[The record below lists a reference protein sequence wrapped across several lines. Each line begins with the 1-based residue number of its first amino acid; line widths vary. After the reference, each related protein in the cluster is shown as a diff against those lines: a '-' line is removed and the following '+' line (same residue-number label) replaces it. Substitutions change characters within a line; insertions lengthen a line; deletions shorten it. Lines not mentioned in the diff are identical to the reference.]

1 MGALITK
8 INLEQA
14 LMDEFQA
21 REFLGASRVR
31 LDQRVMDPK
40 AQLVAEFIKS
50 IRVPGYFPPLTELRQ
65 QLARAVQILDEPA
78 PTLARKEDL
87 TIPAQSGAIPAR
99 LYASSFPGSGA
110 LPALVY
116 FHGGGWVQ
124 GDLETHDSLCTR
136 LALWSG
142 AMVMA
147 IDYRL
152 APEHKFPA
160 AVDDCCTA
168 YQWLRTHGGEIGV
181 DQTRVGV
188 AGDSAGGNLA
198 AVVCQQMVGIGAEI
212 PTFQILLY
220 PATNMVFDT
229 LSHTER
235 AQDEFIPRERLD
247 WYLQQYLN
255 GDEDKED
262 LRVSPLRAETLLGQ
276 PPALIIFGGFDPLR
290 DDGKLYGE
298 RLNSFGV
305 DVIAHEYP
313 GQIHA
318 FLSLTKAIPQGMQA
332 TREVADYIKRQFA
345 RN

>member
-1 MGALITK
+1 MGALIPK
-8 INLEQA
+8 VNLEQA

-31 LDQRVMDPK
+31 LGQRVMDPK

-99 LYASSFPGSGA
+99 LYASSLPESCA
-110 LPALVY
+110 LPVLAY

-142 AMVMA
+142 AMVVA

-168 YQWLRTHGGEIGV
+168 YQWLRTHGGEIGA
-181 DQTRVGV
+181 DPTRVGV

-198 AVVCQQMVGIGAEI
+198 AVVCQQTAGIGAEI
-212 PTFQILLY
+212 DVTVFLQRPPDRLRGLDVSRLGSPDEVIVAEIHRISELAEILGHHIGKCLWFHAGCARRFLY
-220 PATNMVFDT
+220 
-229 LSHTER
+229 
-235 AQDEFIPRERLD
+235 
-247 WYLQQYLN
+247 
-255 GDEDKED
+255 
-262 LRVSPLRAETLLGQ
+262 
-276 PPALIIFGGFDPLR
+276 
-290 DDGKLYGE
+290 
-298 RLNSFGV
+298 
-305 DVIAHEYP
+305 
-313 GQIHA
+313 
-318 FLSLTKAIPQGMQA
+318 FLTVLVGAG
-332 TREVADYIKRQFA
+332 
-345 RN
+345 